1 MSKQILLIIS
11 LLALIPGC
19 MFRSKQ
25 SEKRPVTQREIMT
38 DVDIPVAQA
47 NSIPSFDEDLD
58 ELALADTPLAVP
70 LEEEAL
76 YAWVD
81 QRSDQELGLK
91 EVYFGY
97 DEHIIRS
104 SEQKSVTH
112 DVARMREL
120 LAEAEGSGKN
130 IQFVINGNSD
140 TIHGEAHIYDMY
152 NRVKSEQRA
161 VALKKQA
168 VAAGIPAD
176 KIKVIGRG
184 DDMPAIINGKVCTGD
199 IAQQAPNRRDEIQ
212 VITI

>member
-1 MSKQILLIIS
+1 MSKQILLIIP

-19 MFRSKQ
+19 IFRSKQ

-81 QRSDQELGLK
+81 QKNDTGFK
-91 EVYFGY
+91 KVYFGY
-97 DEHIIRS
+97 DEHIIKP
-104 SEQKSVTH
+104 SEQDSVAY
-112 DVARMREL
+112 DVARMKEL
-120 LAEAEGSGKN
+120 LAESEKEGTG

-140 TIHGEAHIYDMY
+140 TIHGQAYMHDMY
-152 NRVKSEQRA
+152 NRMKSEQRA

-168 VAAGIPAD
+168 IAAGIPAD

-184 DDMPAIINGKVCTGD
+184 DDMPAVINGKVCTGD
-199 IAQQAPNRRDEIQ
+199 ITQQAPNRRDEIQ
-212 VITI
+212 IITI